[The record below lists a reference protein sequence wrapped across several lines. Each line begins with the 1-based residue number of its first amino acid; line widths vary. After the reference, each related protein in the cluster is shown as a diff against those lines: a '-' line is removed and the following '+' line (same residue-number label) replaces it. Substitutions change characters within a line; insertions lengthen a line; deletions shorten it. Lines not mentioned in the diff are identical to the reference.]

1 MLATW
6 ILVGGFLLGAAC
18 GGLAT
23 ILIARIP
30 DRGNL
35 MARPKC
41 PDCENRIAWR
51 DLVPI
56 ISWLL
61 LRGRCRVCGATID
74 WTFPVT
80 EIASGGLFVLVILQ
94 SWPVFQTMAWLW
106 FIPLSLALAFI
117 DLRHL
122 RLPNPLTMGAF
133 VGCAALLLLDAGAT
147 GDRAAL
153 VSAAL
158 AALAL
163 MFVYLVL
170 HFGSGGAVGMG
181 DVKLALPIG
190 LLTGYSG
197 WLFTL
202 TATLTTFVSGALV
215 GAVLMVLGRADR
227 KTALPW
233 GPFMVFGALAT
244 IPGLPRLLFG

>member
-80 EIASGGLFVLVILQ
+80 EIASGGLFVTPMVL
-94 SWPVFQTMAWLW
+94 FAATTMHFLGVTA
-106 FIPLSLALAFI
+106 P
-117 DLRHL
+117 
-122 RLPNPLTMGAF
+122 
-133 VGCAALLLLDAGAT
+133 
-147 GDRAAL
+147 
-153 VSAAL
+153 SA
-158 AALAL
+158 
-163 MFVYLVL
+163 
-170 HFGSGGAVGMG
+170 
-181 DVKLALPIG
+181 
-190 LLTGYSG
+190 
-197 WLFTL
+197 
-202 TATLTTFVSGALV
+202 GALV
-215 GAVLMVLGRADR
+215 AS
-227 KTALPW
+227 KIIT
-233 GPFMVFGALAT
+233 
-244 IPGLPRLLFG
+244 